1 VRGINVDKDS
11 RNDIIKKII
20 NELAEKYGISYD
32 ELEPITGGYQN
43 LIFEFIQNDKPYI
56 FRISDS
62 IIRSEEKIKSELEW
76 CVYLLG
82 HGVPLS
88 RPLKSLTGHLTETA
102 GRGGVKMTATL
113 FEKAPGIK
121 MSYPEY
127 LNSIE
132 VFKQLGQI
140 TGKIHKA
147 SKTYTSPNI
156 KRNDWSE
163 NYYLKNLYNY
173 IPKTETDIRIAYER
187 LMMDFTLLNYNEN
200 SFGLIHG
207 DINVWN
213 FCISENQI
221 TLFDFDECQYSWFVE
236 DIAIQLFYTVYPFGD
251 DSITERQEIA
261 DKFMSYFMSG
271 YYSEN
276 DLDDYW
282 IKKIPEFLKLRELIV
297 HVGIYKKWDINN
309 LSEWQRDY
317 YNQSA
322 NRIKNGISLVEYS
335 DNWNKV
341 SI

>member
-1 VRGINVDKDS
+1 MEKDN
-11 RNDIIKKII
+11 RNDIIEKII
-20 NELAEKYGISYD
+20 NDLAEKYGIRYD
-32 ELEPITGGYQN
+32 ELQPITGGYQN
-43 LIFEFIQNDKPYI
+43 LVFEFVQNNKHYI

-62 IIRSEEKIKSELEW
+62 IARSEENINSELEW
-76 CVYLLG
+76 CGYLLE

-88 RPLKSLTGHLTETA
+88 RPLKSSTGHLTETVDRD
-102 GRGGVKMTATL
+102 GIKMTATL
-113 FEKAPGIK
+113 FEKAPGRK

-127 LNSIE
+127 WNNVE
-132 VFKQLGQI
+132 VFKRLGQI
-140 TGKIHKA
+140 TGKIHKV

-156 KRNDWSE
+156 KRNNWSE

-173 IPKTETDIRIAYER
+173 IPKTEVNIRNAYER
-187 LMMDFTLLNYNEN
+187 LMKDLTLLNHNEN

-207 DINVWN
+207 DINVGN
-213 FCISENQI
+213 FCISDNQI

-251 DSITERQEIA
+251 DSIIERQEMA
-261 DKFMSYFMSG
+261 DKFMNYFMSG

-276 DLDDYW
+276 VIDDYW
-282 IKKIPEFLKLRELIV
+282 IEKIPEFLKLRELIV
-297 HVGIYKKWDINN
+297 HVGIYKMWDLNN

-322 NRIKNGISLVEYS
+322 NRIKNGVSLVEYR